1 MECSLIE
8 LNKNMNG
15 LGRSRHDNSLGELT
29 KKFIKLIK
37 DSENRCLD
45 LNIAVDILQ
54 VQKRRIYDITN
65 VLEGIGL
72 IEKCI
77 KNKIRWKGSVRLSD
91 SEDESKNDASTNG
104 KDTTGDRLSAEEET
118 LDRWIA
124 HMH

>member
-104 KDTTGDRLSAEEET
+104 KDTAGDRLSAEEET

-124 HMH
+124 HMQ